1 MQEIHAR
8 LSDQQ
13 SVEFKRRFMIFF
25 VAISL
30 ALSLIIIRLVYL
42 QIVRGDEFRQKS
54 ENNSVRL
61 RKIRPPRGLIMDVN
75 RQVLVENQPSF
86 DIFFAPN
93 RIRDIESVIKKLKE
107 LYAARYTSFSS
118 DLSQAEQAR
127 PFAPVRLDRNVSR
140 EKVAIVET
148 NVLDLPGVFVEV
160 TPIRY
165 YHNGPMISHIVGYTG
180 EITEKELEKEA
191 SEYYG
196 SGDMVGK
203 YGLER
208 YLDAYL
214 KGKNGAEQIEVNV
227 LGRKVKGIG
236 MIAPESGY
244 NAVLTIDSLSQQT
257 AWNAMEGKTGAAVAL
272 NVRDGSILALVSSP
286 SFDSNLFN
294 GGISFASWEKLSN
307 DPAHPMENR
316 AVTGQYPPGSTYK
329 LVVAAAALQEGLI
342 TPEKTILCTGTY
354 EVGNRVF
361 RCWQKDGHGGVN
373 LHRAIVESCDVYF
386 YTLGKMLGVDK
397 IAWYA
402 RQFGFGSVTGVDLPR
417 EKNGLV
423 PTKEWKMNRLAE
435 PWQLGETISVAIGQG
450 YNLVTP
456 IQLANA
462 YAALANGGT
471 LLRPHIIKSI
481 ETADGKVV
489 KEFGAQKINTLP
501 LSQENMALLSYGL
514 WGAVN
519 ERGGTGSA
527 LRRAAEDIC
536 GKTGT
541 AQVIGL
547 PEDEKAR
554 RAKKIANE
562 YRDHALFACFGPYKN
577 PEIAVAVIMENAGH
591 GGSAAAPVARKI
603 IDAYFARKAKES
615 GGSAVKK

>member
-1 MQEIHAR
+1 MQELHAR

-25 VAISL
+25 IVISL
-30 ALSLIIIRLVYL
+30 ALSLIIVRMVYL
-42 QIVRGDEFRQKS
+42 QIVKGDEYRQKS

-61 RKIRPPRGLIMDVN
+61 RKLRPPRGLMMDAN
-75 RQVLVENQPSF
+75 RQVMVENQPSF

-93 RIRDIESVIKKLKE
+93 RIKDIDSVMLKLSE
-107 LYAARYTSFSS
+107 LYAKGSSNFSN
-118 DLSQAEQAR
+118 DLSLADKAR

-180 EITEKELEKEA
+180 EITEKELEKD
-191 SEYYG
+191 SSGHYS

-203 YGLER
+203 YGMER
-208 YLDAYL
+208 YLDAYF
-214 KGKNGAEQIEVNV
+214 KGKNGAEQIEVNAF
-227 LGRKVKGIG
+227 GRKVKGLGLIT
-236 MIAPESGY
+236 PESGY
-244 NAVLTIDSLSQQT
+244 NAVLTIDSLLQKT
-257 AWNAMEGKTGAAVAL
+257 AWNAMEGKTGAALVM
-272 NVRDGSILALVSSP
+272 NVHDGSVLALVSSP
-286 SFDSNLFN
+286 SFDANLFN

-307 DPAHPMENR
+307 DPFHPMENR
-316 AVTGQYPPGSTYK
+316 AIAGQYPPGSTYK
-329 LVVAAAALQEGLI
+329 LVIAAAALQEGLI
-342 TPEKTILCTGTY
+342 SPEKTILCNGTY

-361 RCWQKDGHGGVN
+361 RCWQKKGHGSVN

-386 YTLGKMLGVDK
+386 YNLGKMLGVDK

-402 RQFGFGSVTGVDLPR
+402 KQFGFGSVTGIDLPR
-417 EKNGLV
+417 EKSGLV
-423 PTKEWKMNRLAE
+423 PTKDWKLSRLGE
-435 PWQLGETISVAIGQG
+435 SWQLGETISVAIGQG

-456 IQLANA
+456 IQLVNA

-471 LLRPHIIKSI
+471 LFRPHLIKSI
-481 ETADGKVV
+481 ETADGQKYQQ
-489 KEFGAQKINTLP
+489 FGPEIINKLP
-501 LSQENMALLSYGL
+501 VSKENMILLNYGL

-519 ERGGTGSA
+519 ERGGTGYV
-527 LRRAAEDIC
+527 LKRAEEDLC

-547 PEDEKAR
+547 PQDENAR
-554 RAKKIANE
+554 RAKKIAAE
-562 YRDHALFACFGPYKN
+562 YRDHALFVSFGPYKN

-603 IDAYFARKAKES
+603 FDAYFSRPTKKT
-615 GGSAVKK
+615 GGNISK